1 MNKKLSLML
10 AAFAAAGF
18 SLTAEAG
25 VIKVAAPTY
34 GQQYIIADQA
44 NGALLDKA
52 YSSSQPVVLTG
63 ASGSVSGAN
72 AANGV
77 QSTQA
82 DYIWTVFAGANGGF
96 KLGKDVSG
104 TEKFIR
110 NNGTLQLDVTLPAS
124 FKYNTRTNVGKIVI
138 LEDDGTETT
147 SNGLLTLASSSA
159 TLSTGTAVDF
169 YAVTKMYLSE
179 TASAQVVKIFGK
191 YLVVTTG
198 DETTN
203 PKVALV
209 SESEYNAYKTLNPAN
224 VTWTIDTDGILI
236 TSNTAL
242 IGASKAQLKLSISGS
257 TVSLEMAAAGTALE
271 NNADL
276 KLFGWTDAT
285 SGKFAQWTGAAT
297 GVELDNSTT
306 IDLALTSAQLVDAD
320 AKVSVTPAAYATS
333 PFNVS
338 LFEAQGFEQASS
350 LTEAGIYLGFYT
362 TPATPV
368 GPTFVSKEAEGKPA
382 TGKTAA
388 SSLTPAELAAA
399 TWTFTKTAKGDY
411 TITRVEN
418 GATVKFTV
426 GTVNS
431 FFVEGGYD
439 GFYLYY
445 IDASSTKQYV
455 KYATGAYDKDA
466 SVSNATYFTVFIG
479 KSLYFTVSQLNY
491 NQGNNFALDIVSGSN
506 DKALQ
511 GNFFDGRTIVAV
523 VPTYAT
529 NGKVNGFKEAATNET
544 EYMLRDAQTGE
555 FIVLDMY
562 DEWSAYGI
570 DQHITDGGYKFTTIK
585 EAKTM
590 INYLNNEG
598 MQNQKLEFGYMFK
611 IAHTP
616 NSQDIKFIEVSYN
629 VNDPVNHKDMVGL
642 IGTYYLVNYNSNS
655 NDYLTVNK
663 AKQDLVKASF
673 GSSLVVTGDMEVSPF
688 AWRYVN
694 IAFANNANVVYY
706 AESGK
711 YVALDG
717 KVMGMSGSKAAAKD
731 EGQFLFDRPEGQW
744 AVLVDNTQPDKANF
758 NKINGTA
765 VTGKETQFILVN
777 RENPDAKIY
786 VNKMYKLATNKYA
799 IEYASGSA
807 QFANWKAANGA
818 ISSCKRDT
826 MIISAVDEFAYGKV
840 AMDGYSVYTTEML
853 KNKLYR
859 LALNSTV
866 DDYYVAENHG
876 GNHLLGLV
884 RTSGEAVNWELVP
897 MTKARELDK
906 DGFLKTATDSVYV
919 INHSQNWNAAKNRYD
934 QTIDTLAMV
943 PYVLKNTANGEYL
956 RYEGDQTQSKERM
969 MCDPNSKNAQTKDLD
984 EAYRFV
990 LKQKDGEI
998 LNILGIKNPLKG
1010 TDAKTWEYYTLD
1022 LGNKLYGA
1030 TTETRGSVEVEGAYA
1045 QINSNDRFY
1054 LELVNA
1060 DQYKTMA
1067 LNDTVRIYRDEYNY
1081 DVMYEKG
1088 QFLNLGNIVSEP
1100 TIKPAMLID
1109 TAYVVR
1115 GENNTRPQYLLVVN
1129 PNYVPAI
1136 YDNKDHLIE
1145 PDTMYGRFLVNQID
1159 SAVWENKNGKIHNNK
1174 FINDTEADETY
1185 VKLGFQYG
1193 FHTGDKLYLTDKNF
1207 VKTGKASD
1215 VIDLST
1221 ADFNKAKFAFKYVNP
1236 EAAAGDPAESF
1247 KIQTRYIDYKA
1258 AINGGDSQTNEGYLK
1273 TINGVVVVT
1282 DAYDKG
1288 EEFNLTG
1295 EISTPTANDDVTV
1308 GEVSVIATDGAVI
1321 IKGAAGK
1328 KVSISNVLGQTVA
1341 STVIS
1346 SDDATIAAPAGV
1358 VVVAVEG
1365 EAAVKAI
1372 VK

>member
-25 VIKVAAPTY
+25 VIKVAAPTH
-34 GQQYIIADQA
+34 GQQYIISKMGGSSADEP
-44 NGALLDKA
+44 LLDKV
-52 YSSSQPVVLTG
+52 YTG
-63 ASGSVSGAN
+63 NNPIALKSDVT
-72 AANGV
+72 GV
-77 QSTQA
+77 NVENSAPSAQA
-82 DYIWTVFAGANGGF
+82 DLIWTVAAGANGGF
-96 KLGKDVSG
+96 TLNYNGKS
-104 TEKFIR
+104 IR
-110 NNGTLQLDVTLPAS
+110 DNGGLALDVYDPVS
-124 FKYNTRTNVGKIVI
+124 FLYNTETNAGKIVA
-138 LEDDGTETT
+138 LGADGAEMAG
-147 SNGLLTLASSSA
+147 GLLTISNGMTA
-159 TLSTGTAVDF
+159 TLGAGTDVDF
-169 YAVTKMYLSE
+169 YAVTKKYLSE
-179 TASAQVVKIFGK
+179 TTSAQVVKIFGK

-198 DETTN
+198 DETTS
-203 PKVALV
+203 PEVALV
-209 SESEYNAYKTLNPAN
+209 GESEYNAYKTLNPAN
-224 VTWTIDTDGILI
+224 VTWTIDNNGVLI

-242 IGASKAQLKLSISGS
+242 TGASMGQLKLSISGAA
-257 TVSLEMAAAGTALE
+257 VSLEMAAAGTALE

-276 KLFGWTDAT
+276 NLFGWTDAT
-285 SGKFAQWTGAAT
+285 SGKFTQWTAAAT
-297 GVELDNSTT
+297 GVELDNSKT
-306 IDLALTSAQLVDAD
+306 IDKALTSDQLVDAD

-333 PFNVS
+333 PFDVS
-338 LFEAQGFEQASS
+338 LFETEGFEQASS
-350 LTEAGIYLGFYT
+350 LTEAGVYLGFYT
-362 TPATPV
+362 TPSPAA

-388 SSLTPAELAAA
+388 STLTSDELAAA
-399 TWTFTKTAKGDY
+399 TWTFTKTAQGDY

-445 IDASSTKQYV
+445 IDDAGVKQYV
-455 KYATGAYDKDA
+455 EYTGGAYGKNA
-466 SVSNATYFTVFIG
+466 SVTSATYFTVFTG
-479 KSLYFTVSQLNY
+479 KSLYFSVSELNY
-491 NQGNNFALDIVSGSN
+491 NQGNNFTLDIVSGAN

-523 VPTYAT
+523 VPTYA
-529 NGKVNGFKEAATNET
+529 NGKVNGFKDAAASDT

-570 DQHITDGGYKFTTIK
+570 DQHITDGGYKFATIK

-616 NSQDIKFIEVSYN
+616 NSQDIKFIEVSYE
-629 VNDPVNHKDMVGL
+629 VNDRVNHSNMVVL

-694 IAFANNANVVYY
+694 ISFANNANVVYL

-717 KVMGMSGSKAAAKD
+717 KVMGMSGSNAAAKD

-744 AVLVDNTQPDKANF
+744 AVLVDENQPDKANF
-758 NKINGTA
+758 DKIGGTA
-765 VTGKETQFILVN
+765 VNGKETQFILVN
-777 RENPDAKIY
+777 RENPAAKIY

-799 IEYASGSA
+799 IEYANGSA
-807 QFANWKAANGA
+807 QFANWKAADGA
-818 ISSCKRDT
+818 ISSLKRDT
-826 MIISAVDEFAYGKV
+826 MIISPVDEFAYGKV

-876 GNHLLGLV
+876 GTHLLGLV

-998 LNILGIKNPLKG
+998 LNILGIKNPVKG
-1010 TDAKTWEYYTLD
+1010 TSAKTWEYYTLD
-1022 LGNKLYGA
+1022 LDNKLYGA
-1030 TTETRGSVEVEGAYA
+1030 TTETRGSVEVENAYA

-1193 FHTGDKLYLTDKNF
+1193 FHTGDALYLTDKNY

-1236 EAAAGDPAESF
+1236 EAAAGDPTESF

-1328 KVSISNVLGQTVA
+1328 KVAISNVLGQTVA

-1346 SDDATIAAPAGV
+1346 SDDATISVPAGV

>member
-44 NGALLDKA
+44 NGVLLDKA
-52 YSSSQPVVLTG
+52 YPSSQPLVLTG
-63 ASGSVSGAN
+63 ASGNVSGAN

-77 QSTQA
+77 QSTQT

-110 NNGTLQLDVTLPAS
+110 NNSTLQLDVVLPAS
-124 FKYNTRTNVGKIVI
+124 FKYNTGANAGKIVI
-138 LEDDGTETT
+138 LEDNGSETAP
-147 SNGLLTLASSSA
+147 NGLLTLTNGSA
-159 TLSTGTAVDF
+159 TLSNGTAVDF
-169 YAVTKMYLSE
+169 YAVTKKYLSE
-179 TASAQVVKIFGK
+179 TTSAQVVKIFGK
-191 YLVVTTG
+191 YLVVTSG
-198 DETTN
+198 DVVTDAT
-203 PKVALV
+203 VALV
-209 SESEYNAYKTLNPAN
+209 DEAQYNAYKTLNPAN
-224 VTWTIDTDGILI
+224 VTWTIDAKGALKS
-236 TSNTAL
+236 SNTTITDSKVFLSIAESGGAMTL
-242 IGASKAQLKLSISGS
+242 TMVADASKTI
-257 TVSLEMAAAGTALE
+257 LEC
-271 NNADL
+271 NKDL
-276 KLFGWTDAT
+276 KLFGYTKAD
-285 SGKFAQWTGAAT
+285 GKFAQWTGAAT
-297 GVELDNSTT
+297 GVELDNSKT
-306 IDLALTSAQLVDAD
+306 IDKALTSAQFVDAD

-362 TPATPV
+362 TPRTPV

-382 TGKTAA
+382 TGKTVA

-445 IDASSTKQYV
+445 MDAASTKQYV
-455 KYATGAYDKDA
+455 KYASGAYEKEADVA
-466 SVSNATYFTVFIG
+466 NATYFTVFTG
-479 KSLYFTVSQLNY
+479 KSLYFTVSELNY
-491 NQGNNFALDIVSGSN
+491 NQGNNFTLDIVSGAN

-523 VPTYAT
+523 VPTYA
-529 NGKVNGFKEAATNET
+529 NGKVNGFRDAAANDT

-590 INYLNNEG
+590 INYLNHEG

-616 NSQDIKFIEVSYN
+616 NSQDIKFIEVSYD
-629 VNDPVNHKDMVGL
+629 VNDPVNHKNMVGL

-694 IAFANNANVVYY
+694 ISFANNANVVYL

-744 AVLVDNTQPDKANF
+744 AVLVDNNQPDKANF

-777 RENPDAKIY
+777 RENPAAKIY

-799 IEYASGSA
+799 IEYANGSA

-818 ISSCKRDT
+818 ISSLKRDT

-998 LNILGIKNPLKG
+998 LNILGIKNPVKG
-1010 TDAKTWEYYTLD
+1010 TSAKTWEYYTLD

-1030 TTETRGSVEVEGAYA
+1030 TTETRGSVEVEAAYA

-1236 EAAAGDPAESF
+1236 EAAAGDPTESF

-1308 GEVSVIATDGAVI
+1308 SEVSVIATDGGVI

-1328 KVSISNVLGQTVA
+1328 KVTISNVLGQTVA

-1346 SDDATIAAPAGV
+1346 SDDATISAPAGV